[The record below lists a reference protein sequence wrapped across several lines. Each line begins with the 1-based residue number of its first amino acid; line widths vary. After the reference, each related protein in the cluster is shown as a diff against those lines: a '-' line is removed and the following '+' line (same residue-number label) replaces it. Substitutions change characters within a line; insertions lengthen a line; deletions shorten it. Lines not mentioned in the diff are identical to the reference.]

1 MTGVSVIV
9 WFTYGL
15 AAVLA
20 CYLVVVI
27 ALEFVDPTPCGCLT
41 GCAGCEAG
49 WKRVR
54 RNRRIGKAV
63 LAGLLV
69 LAAFALLAS
78 ALAGC
83 DNSPP
88 RCPAGTHR
96 IGVVKGAGTTWK
108 VICRDDPDAGARVS
122 VRP

>member
-1 MTGVSVIV
+1 MTGVSVLV
-9 WFTYGL
+9 WFTRIL
-15 AAVLA
+15 AVILASYLGAVF
-20 CYLVVVI
+20 

-63 LAGLLV
+63 LAGVFV

-78 ALAGC
+78 ALLGAC
-83 DNSPP
+83 
-88 RCPAGTHR
+88 A
-96 IGVVKGAGTTWK
+96 GAGLYAPPCPTGWE
-108 VICRDDPDAGARVS
+108 S
-122 VRP
+122 EVREGVAWCVRS